1 MIAPILLCS
10 LISFSLAGQPDL
22 DRAVDELDDDKV
34 QTILQK
40 NPGLL
45 TQTEAIR
52 LIDRLSQN
60 RKRHAALFFGS
71 SLLGNGLLGTIAGI
85 ISAKTFLSDSRD
97 QDRPA
102 IAGSIGI
109 IIGCIGFVASAF
121 FFPANKYRMLLT
133 IFSGPLNKE
142 QLKLLG
148 VLQDSVIVHH
158 R

>member
-1 MIAPILLCS
+1 MMAPILLCS

-22 DRAVDELDDDKV
+22 DRAVDELDVDAV

-60 RKRHAALFFGS
+60 KKRHAALFFGS
-71 SLLGNGLLGTIAGI
+71 SLLGNGILGTLVGL
-85 ISAKTFLSDSRD
+85 ISAKTFLSGSRD
-97 QDRPA
+97 QDRAA
-102 IAGSIGI
+102 IAGSVGI
-109 IIGCIGFVASAF
+109 IVGTIGFAASAF

-148 VLQDSVIVHH
+148 VLEDSVVILH